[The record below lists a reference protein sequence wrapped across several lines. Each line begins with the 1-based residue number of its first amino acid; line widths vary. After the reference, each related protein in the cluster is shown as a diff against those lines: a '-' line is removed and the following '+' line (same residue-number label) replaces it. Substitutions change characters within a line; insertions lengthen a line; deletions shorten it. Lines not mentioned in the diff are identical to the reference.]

1 MSDLIYRYLK
11 RGDQVSWEHPVTGKV
26 YDFEVTDTD
35 WNDEWQPLELQLL
48 DDVPNGDFVSVSE
61 YAEFF
66 GKGVRRWPYV
76 SNKAHEERYGCDIPE
91 NSITLDRLFYTS
103 EYNGPKVDFHEPELI
118 EDFTAVR
125 GDAAREESMPI
136 PEKAVDLGVQS
147 DPIAPSIPSV
157 TELSELIH
165 ISSMDFKTM
174 VVKGLAEAI
183 KQGKNFIELPP
194 VLIEMHKE
202 ELLDLG
208 YEVRFSAIYWD
219 YLD

>member
-1 MSDLIYRYLK
+1 
-11 RGDQVSWEHPVTGKV
+11 
-26 YDFEVTDTD
+26 
-35 WNDEWQPLELQLL
+35 
-48 DDVPNGDFVSVSE
+48 
-61 YAEFF
+61 
-66 GKGVRRWPYV
+66 
-76 SNKAHEERYGCDIPE
+76 
-91 NSITLDRLFYTS
+91 
-103 EYNGPKVDFHEPELI
+103 
-118 EDFTAVR
+118 
-125 GDAAREESMPI
+125 MPI

-208 YEVRFSAIYWD
+208 YEVRFSAICWD
-219 YLD
+219 HLD